1 MGEGEEQMIR
11 QTIAIRYMDE
21 NYDNLVPRLAPLPQ
35 GDWIDLAVPRD
46 YFIAAHE
53 YEQILFGVAMQLPD
67 GYEAHIVPRSST
79 YRKYHIIQTNGI
91 GIIDNSYRGN
101 NDEWQMPVLATQNTL
116 IPYGT
121 RIAQFRIV
129 PKMLMP
135 NLTEVP
141 YFEEGENRG
150 GFGSTD

>member
-1 MGEGEEQMIR
+1 MGEGEEMIR
-11 QTIAIRYMDE
+11 HTITIRYIDE
-21 NYDNLVPRLAPLPQ
+21 DYADLVPRLAPLPQ
-35 GDWIDLAVPRD
+35 GDWIDLAVPKD
-46 YFIAAHE
+46 YHIPAGE
-53 YEQILFGVAMQLPD
+53 YEQIRFGIAMQLPD

-101 NDEWQMPVLATQNTL
+101 NDEWQMPVLATQDTF
-116 IPYGT
+116 IPYAA

-135 NLTEVP
+135 NLNEVP
-141 YFEEGENRG
+141 YFEIGEDRG